1 MTSAMSLG
9 VAEMSTTN
17 HGTIS
22 TEQDLRLVGPDDII
36 VPLTADLRYSRQ
48 DPYAIRMSLD
58 TGLEEPVVW
67 ALDRDLLTAALHAPE
82 GIGDV
87 RLWPSVTPGGDK
99 LLNIELGPPSGYAR
113 FEASAAEIGAFLAR
127 TYELVPA
134 GQESACL
141 NIDAE
146 LTELL
151 NQA

>member
-1 MTSAMSLG
+1 MSLG

-22 TEQDLRLVGPDDII
+22 AEQDLHLVGPDDAI
-36 VPLTADLRYSRQ
+36 VPLTADLHYSRQ
-48 DPYAIRMSLD
+48 DPYAIMMSLN
-58 TGLEEPVVW
+58 TGLVEPVVW

-87 RLWPSVTPGGDK
+87 RAWPSTMPYGEK

-113 FEASAAEIGAFLAR
+113 FEASAAGFGAFLAR

>member
-1 MTSAMSLG
+1 
-9 VAEMSTTN
+9 MSTTN

-22 TEQDLRLVGPDDII
+22 AEQDLSLVGPDDII
-36 VPLTADLRYSRQ
+36 VPVTADLRYCRQ
-48 DPYAIRMSLD
+48 DPYAITMSLD
-58 TGLEEPVVW
+58 TGLEDPVVW
-67 ALDRDLLTAALHAPE
+67 ALDREMLTAALHTPE

-87 RLWPSVTPGGDK
+87 RAWPSAAPAGDK

-113 FEASAAEIGAFLAR
+113 FEASAAEFGAFLAR

>member
-1 MTSAMSLG
+1 MTSLMSLG

-17 HGTIS
+17 RGTIS
-22 TEQDLRLVGPDDII
+22 TEQDVRLVGPDDVI
-36 VPLTADLRYSRQ
+36 VPLTTYLHYRRQ
-48 DPYAIRMSLD
+48 DPYAIMMSLD

-67 ALDRDLLTAALHAPE
+67 ALERDLLTAALHSPE

-87 RLWPSVTPGGDK
+87 RAWPSAMPGGEK

-113 FEASAAEIGAFLAR
+113 FEASAAEFGAFLAR